1 MIIAPTPCYFVIK
14 AEGEAASHVICEVSP
29 LTGNDIITAVLV
41 SAEFDSDIQAVHH
54 MDTATAHIAAQTPAE
69 SLETKT
75 EYNPL
80 YLPGDMSAV
89 DEMLNLD
96 PRNDGIRFVGMSG
109 NPYLL
114 KTVEVK
120 NGDEQLIVGKVEYRP
135 FDIPG
140 YSDLVEARARLLL
153 N

>member
-14 AEGEAASHVICEVSP
+14 AEGEAASHVVSEVSP
-29 LTGNDIITAVLV
+29 LVGNDIMTAVLV
-41 SAEFDSDIQAVHH
+41 SADFESDIQAVHY
-54 MDTATAHIAAQTPAE
+54 MDTATAHITAQTPAE
-69 SLETKT
+69 AIETKT

-80 YLPGDMSAV
+80 YIPGDMSSV

-140 YSDLVEARARLLL
+140 YNEIVESRSSTHL

>member
-14 AEGEAASHVICEVSP
+14 TEGEAASHIVSEVSP
-29 LTGNDIITAVLV
+29 LAGNDIITAVLV
-41 SAEFDSDIQAVHH
+41 SADFDSDIQAVHH
-54 MDTATAHIAAQTPAE
+54 MDAATAHITSQTPGE
-69 SLETKT
+69 GLETQI
-75 EYNPL
+75 EYNPI
-80 YLPGDMSAV
+80 YLPGEMSAV

-114 KTVEVK
+114 KTVVVK
-120 NGDEQLIVGKVEYRP
+120 SGDEQLVVAKVEYRP

-140 YSDLVEARARLLL
+140 YNELVEARTKMLL